1 MSVGGE
7 ALQVLGEA
15 LERSIE
21 DVARA
26 LPELLLAIAVAVIF
40 FVVGLVLVR
49 LIRKLLVMLRIEDAI
64 RPYMKYGIPI
74 NTIITVLVAVG
85 LALLAIHAI
94 ALILCPEAISI
105 VESASRYVGRIVSV
119 AFLVIF
125 TFIVIDA
132 AVERIRME
140 RGLRGF
146 MTLLTFLITTILIID
161 IASLST
167 EVKQALAWGLSLGIG
182 LSIGVFTAWYFFSPQ
197 QRAREKKE
205 GESS

>member
-1 MSVGGE
+1 MSVGGG

-21 DVARA
+21 DVAKA
-26 LPELLLAIAVAVIF
+26 LPDLLLAVAVAVIF

-49 LIRKLLVMLRIEDAI
+49 LIRKFLMILRIEEMV
-64 RPYMKYGIPI
+64 RPYIKYGIPV
-74 NTIITVLVAVG
+74 NTIITALVAVG
-85 LALLAIHAI
+85 LALLAIHVI
-94 ALILCPEAISI
+94 ALILCPEAIGI
-105 VESASRYVGRIVSV
+105 VESTSKYVGRIVSV

-125 TFIVIDA
+125 TFMVIDA

-161 IASLST
+161 ITSLST

-197 QRAREKKE
+197 HRASEKRGG
-205 GESS
+205 GEP

>member
-1 MSVGGE
+1 MSVGEG

-21 DVARA
+21 DVARV
-26 LPELLLAIAVAVIF
+26 LPDLLLAIAVAMVF

-49 LIRKLLVMLRIEDAI
+49 LIRKFLAVLRIEEMI
-64 RPYMKYGIPI
+64 RPYMKYGIPV
-74 NTIITVLVAVG
+74 NTIITALVAVG
-85 LALLAIHAI
+85 LALLAVHII
-94 ALILCPEAISI
+94 ALILCPGAIGI
-105 VESASRYVGRIVSV
+105 VESTSRYVGRIVSV

-125 TFIVIDA
+125 TFMVIDA

-161 IASLST
+161 ITSLST

-182 LSIGVFTAWYFFSPQ
+182 ISIGVFTAWYFFSPQ
-197 QRAREKKE
+197 QRAGRKE
-205 GESS
+205 EDRAP

>member
-1 MSVGGE
+1 MSVGGG

-21 DVARA
+21 DVAKA
-26 LPELLLAIAVAVIF
+26 LPDLLLAVAVAVIF

-49 LIRKLLVMLRIEDAI
+49 LIRKFLMILRIEEMV
-64 RPYMKYGIPI
+64 RPYIKYGIPV
-74 NTIITVLVAVG
+74 NTIITALVAVG
-85 LALLAIHAI
+85 LALLAIHVI
-94 ALILCPEAISI
+94 ALILCPEAIGI
-105 VESASRYVGRIVSV
+105 VESTSRYVGRIVSV

-125 TFIVIDA
+125 TFMVIDA
-132 AVERIRME
+132 VVERIRME

-161 IASLST
+161 ITSLST

-197 QRAREKKE
+197 HRASEKRGG
-205 GESS
+205 GEP